1 MSALEMDSHPRVRSV
16 RRESINEL
24 LIRLVGDV
32 LRLFDHELALAT
44 AEMKRHIESL
54 VRTAILLLVGS
65 FSAMIGLLLVATAA
79 ALAVGRA
86 IGSIVGGYVIV
97 GAAIAVIGAV
107 VVGMTRS
114 RLAKQSLA
122 ATQTIDEI
130 RRDVTWM
137 THEGKT
143 RSG

>member
-1 MSALEMDSHPRVRSV
+1 MSALDINSHPRVRPAH
-16 RRESINEL
+16 RESINTL
-24 LIRLVGDV
+24 LTRLVGDV
-32 LRLFDHELALAT
+32 FRLFDHELALAT
-44 AEMKRHIESL
+44 AEMKRHVESL
-54 VRTAILLLVGS
+54 ARTAILLLAGS
-65 FSAMIGLLLVATAA
+65 FSAMIGLLLLATGT

-86 IGSIVGGYVIV
+86 IGSIVGGYAIV

-107 VVGMTRS
+107 VVGIASS

-122 ATQTIDEI
+122 PTQTIDEI
-130 RRDVTWM
+130 RRDVSWM

>member
-1 MSALEMDSHPRVRSV
+1 MSALDINSHPRVRPAH
-16 RRESINEL
+16 RESINTL
-24 LIRLVGDV
+24 LTRLVGDV
-32 LRLFDHELALAT
+32 FRLFDHELALAT
-44 AEMKRHIESL
+44 AEMKRHVESL
-54 VRTAILLLVGS
+54 ARTAILLLVGS
-65 FSAMIGLLLVATAA
+65 FSAMIGLLLLATGT

-86 IGSIVGGYVIV
+86 IGSIVGGYAIV

-107 VVGMTRS
+107 VVGIASS

-122 ATQTIDEI
+122 PTQTIDEI
-130 RRDVTWM
+130 RRDVSWM

>member
-44 AEMKRHIESL
+44 AEMKRHIESFG
-54 VRTAILLLVGS
+54 RTAILLLAGS
-65 FSAMIGLLLVATAA
+65 FCAMIGLLLLAIAA
-79 ALAVGRA
+79 ALAVGRV
-86 IGSIVGGYVIV
+86 IGSIVVGYVIV
-97 GAAIAVIGAV
+97 GAVIAVVGAV
-107 VVGMTRS
+107 VVGMARS
-114 RLAKQSLA
+114 RLAKHSLA
-122 ATQTIDEI
+122 PTQTIDEI
-130 RRDVTWM
+130 RRDVSWM